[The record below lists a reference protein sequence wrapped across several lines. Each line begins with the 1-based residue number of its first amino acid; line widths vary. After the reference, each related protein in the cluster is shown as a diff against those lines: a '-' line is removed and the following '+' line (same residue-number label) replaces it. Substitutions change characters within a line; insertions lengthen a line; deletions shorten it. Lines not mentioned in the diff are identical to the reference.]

1 MIDIHSHL
9 LYGIDDGAPS
19 FESSVE
25 MLKAAEKEGVEAIV
39 LTPHFS
45 LDIAVKMQEKIEKL
59 RPEAAK
65 FNIELFAGC
74 EYNFSHLREHEKLIT
89 LGGKG
94 GFILV
99 DFCLSFITPISRNIL
114 FEQQSKG
121 YQIIIAHPER
131 LFCKDDL
138 PMLKALAEY
147 DMYFQLNAG
156 SFRGDYGR
164 SARRF
169 AKLMVKNGL
178 CHFIAS
184 DAHSARNYNGQI
196 PYCRKYISRYL
207 GTELEKVI
215 FEENPERMLAGN
227 PLISI

>member
-9 LYGIDDGAPS
+9 LYEIDDGSPS

-25 MLKAAEKEGVEAIV
+25 MLKAAEKDGVESII

-45 LDIAVKMQEKIEKL
+45 SDIFGKMQEKIEKL

-65 FNIELFAGC
+65 FNIKLLSGC
-74 EYNFSHLREHEKLIT
+74 EYDLSHLNGHENLIT

-99 DFCLSFITPISRNIL
+99 DFCLSFITPVIRNIL
-114 FEQQSKG
+114 FEQQARG

-131 LFCKDDL
+131 LFYKDDL
-138 PMLKALAEY
+138 PILKDLAAS
-147 DMYFQLNAG
+147 DIYFQLNAG

-169 AKLMVKNGL
+169 AKVLIKNGL

-184 DAHSARNYNGQI
+184 DAHSVKSYNGQI
-196 PYCRKYISRYL
+196 PYCRKYIAKHF
-207 GTELEKVI
+207 GTEAEKVI
-215 FEENPERMLAGN
+215 FEENPERLLAGR
-227 PLISI
+227 PLLPM